1 MTPQY
6 TILPSDEGY
15 VVALHTRAGPIYG
28 YGVTIEDAKR
38 DAKRKAQ
45 RAGLWDYE
53 QEETQG

>member
-15 VVALHTRAGPIYG
+15 VVALHTHGPMIYG
-28 YGVTIEDAKR
+28 HGATIDDAKR

-45 RAGLWDYE
+45 RAGLWDYA
-53 QEETQG
+53 QEEA